1 MRVPLT
7 ELHGKC
13 YIKNGKRKCGMP
25 LTLED
30 IKDKLKTLPE
40 IDLLE
45 VLEISSEDLVDR
57 FSDKI
62 EDKMEY
68 LINDLEDEEYE

>member
-1 MRVPLT
+1 MS
-7 ELHGKC
+7 
-13 YIKNGKRKCGMP
+13 

-62 EDKMEY
+62 EDKAEY
-68 LINDLEDEEYE
+68 LLNDLEEEEYEGFTK